1 MSTPPFYHSSDLPTK
16 VEKSSMWRVIS
27 QEVPVKSRSLSMIKI
42 HFPSF
47 MYGAVASILLV
58 LSGFGVV
65 TLYSQ
70 ASQVPQNRID
80 VAYED
85 ALTTMNTVSHELID
99 LAPVHKRPMLE
110 AKQGTMEEIDSA
122 IAEIRTDMLLK
133 GNTEYKQR
141 QLRRLYAIKLDYMKE
156 LLLKGEQEL

>member
-1 MSTPPFYHSSDLPTK
+1 MSTSPFYQRSDLPTK
-16 VEKSSMWRVIS
+16 DEKSSIWRVIS
-27 QEVPVKSRSLSMIKI
+27 QEIPAKSRNLSMIKI

-47 MYGAVASILLV
+47 IYGSVASILLI
-58 LSGFGVV
+58 LSVFGVA
-65 TLYSQ
+65 TLYSKV
-70 ASQVPQNRID
+70 SLPTQNRID
-80 VAYED
+80 VSYED
-85 ALTTMNTVSHELID
+85 AISTMNTVSHELID

-122 IAEIRTDMLLK
+122 IAEIRSDMLLK